1 MKYLIYADGACPR
14 NGRRGARA
22 QGSFAA
28 YRLKDNEAYSNA
40 LHERL
45 AGMLPMHH
53 ESRFDIVP
61 AVYDGHPGQVT
72 NNMAEAQSLCT
83 AIVWACSNGLFDC
96 DNEIHICMDSKLIL
110 SQFLGVYKTKEPH
123 LMAVYRRIYDIL
135 GQQSKKLGCDAEK
148 LVHLHWIS
156 GEVMKRSVIAH

>member
-14 NGRRGARA
+14 NGRRGART
-22 QGSFAA
+22 QGSFAV
-28 YRLKDNEAYSNA
+28 YILKDSEVYSNA

-45 AGMLPMHH
+45 AGVPPLHH

-61 AVYDGHPGQVT
+61 AGQVT
-72 NNMAEAQSLCT
+72 NNMAEAQALCT
-83 AIVWACSNGLFDC
+83 AIVWACSNGLFGC

-110 SQFLGVYKTKEPH
+110 SQFLGVYKTKESH
-123 LMAVYRRIYDIL
+123 LMAVYRKIYDIL
-135 GQQSKKLGCDAEK
+135 GQQSKKLGCNVEK

-156 GEVMKRSVIAH
+156 GEVMKASVIAH